1 MIDQKNNQIIGS
13 IILQNLPDNYGYP
26 TPDSEIGWHLRCDYW
41 GQGYITEAAK
51 VILEYGLITLQL
63 PIIYAVVNPD
73 NYRSIRVTERLG
85 MQSMGLTNKYYD
97 TEALLFSIEA

>member
-1 MIDQKNNQIIGS
+1 M
-13 IILQNLPDNYGYP
+13 
-26 TPDSEIGWHLRCDYW
+26 
-41 GQGYITEAAK
+41 
-51 VILEYGLITLQL
+51 

-97 TEALLFSIEA
+97 TEALLFSIAA

>member
-1 MIDQKNNQIIGS
+1 LVGI
-13 IILQNLPDNYGYP
+13 Y
-26 TPDSEIGWHLRCDYW
+26 ERDYW

-73 NYRSIRVTERLG
+73 NYRSIRVSERLG